1 MMGLFGA
8 NKVCP
13 SSYIEEDPF
22 KKERKK
28 IPGALSIFR
37 EPVFKDDH
45 YKKKNV

>member
-13 SSYIEEDPF
+13 SSYIIEEDPF

-28 IPGALSIFR
+28 SQERYLFFGTRLQSGR
-37 EPVFKDDH
+37 
-45 YKKKNV
+45 